1 MRFSRCMLMLAV
13 LSAAY
18 CLLIV
23 AAAWPLSL
31 LGIIC
36 FFAFVAKRGHRRLT
50 TLGSARWAESD
61 DVIGM
66 LHASNGLILGR
77 LTETRRRILP
87 AIQALFNWRIDSL
100 TACLRFLIAFEKP
113 GIRLLR
119 LNAVHTAVFAN
130 TGAGKGVSLVI
141 PFLQTCTDSCV
152 VVDFKGELTRLTA
165 DRRRAMG
172 HDVRILDP
180 YMLATNAP
188 DQLNPLDSIEKD
200 SPIALDDCRDLANA
214 MVIRTG
220 EEKDPH
226 WVDSAETWISAML
239 AVVAFYGEP
248 GDRSLQTAQTLLS
261 NPDKM
266 AAIIDLMRESPQ
278 AWSGMLARLGN
289 QLTRFKDNE
298 LASCLTTVGRF
309 MKFLDTIA
317 VTQSVC
323 ESTFIPGDLVKRKM
337 TVYLVLD
344 PQHVRAQQALLR
356 LWIGSLLRAVVRA
369 GLQEQN
375 LVHFVLDEAATL
387 GHMDAIDDAVD
398 KYRGYGVRLQF
409 YFQSLAQLRKCF
421 PNGQDQNLLSNCSQV
436 YFAANDRDTAQY
448 VSDRLGDATIVVGS
462 GGISRGTTRQRSP
475 MGQTSVSESITRNDN
490 WAPQARRLLKPE
502 EVAALPGRLAIT
514 FTAGAPP
521 VLTRLVRY
529 YEEKL
534 EPAKRSRIS
543 ENVSILS
550 RCFWFLA
557 AGFFMAACLTVIVN
571 DQPSMPAYRA
581 SEFQFE
587 HFDDAAPRQK
597 SKTSIRQSGEGSR
610 ALDHRLRRT
619 QSIPKGDRHS
629 DLIEDDSGCNED
641 GA

>member
-1 MRFSRCMLMLAV
+1 MSLSRCMLIFAV

-18 CLLIV
+18 CLFIV

-36 FFAFVAKRGHRRLT
+36 LFAFVAKRGYRRLT

-87 AIQALFNWRIDSL
+87 AIKGLFNWRIDSL

-113 GIRLLR
+113 GLR
-119 LNAVHTAVFAN
+119 LVRLNPVHTAVFAS

-152 VVDFKGELTRLTA
+152 VVDFKGELARLTA
-165 DRRRAMG
+165 DHRRAMG

-180 YMLATNAP
+180 YMLVTRTP
-188 DQLNPLDSIEKD
+188 DTLNPLDGIDKH
-200 SPIALDDCRDLANA
+200 SPLALDDCRDLANA

-261 NPDKM
+261 NPEKM

-278 AWSGMLARLGN
+278 VWSGMLARMGN
-289 QLTRFKDNE
+289 QLVRFKDNE

-317 VTQSVC
+317 VAQSTS
-323 ESTFIPGDLVKRKM
+323 ESSFDPGDLVKRKV
-337 TVYLVLD
+337 TVYLVL
-344 PQHVRAQQALLR
+344 PPEHVRAQQALLR

-421 PNGQDQNLLSNCSQV
+421 PDGQDQNLLSNCSQV
-436 YFAANDRDTAQY
+436 YFAVNDRDTAQY

-462 GGISRGTTRQRSP
+462 GGTSRGTTRQRSP
-475 MGQTSVSESITRNDN
+475 MGQTSVSESFTRNDN

-502 EVAALPGRLAIT
+502 EVSALPGRLAIT
-514 FTAGAPP
+514 FTPGVPP
-521 VLTRLVRY
+521 VLTNLIRF
-529 YEEKL
+529 YEEKI
-534 EPAKRSRIS
+534 EPAKSNRTWAKAGIFA
-543 ENVSILS
+543 
-550 RCFWFLA
+550 RCLWFLV
-557 AGFFMAACLTVIVN
+557 AGLFMAASLTVIVN
-571 DQPSMPAYRA
+571 DQMPAY
-581 SEFQFE
+581 
-587 HFDDAAPRQK
+587 
-597 SKTSIRQSGEGSR
+597 
-610 ALDHRLRRT
+610 
-619 QSIPKGDRHS
+619 
-629 DLIEDDSGCNED
+629 
-641 GA
+641 